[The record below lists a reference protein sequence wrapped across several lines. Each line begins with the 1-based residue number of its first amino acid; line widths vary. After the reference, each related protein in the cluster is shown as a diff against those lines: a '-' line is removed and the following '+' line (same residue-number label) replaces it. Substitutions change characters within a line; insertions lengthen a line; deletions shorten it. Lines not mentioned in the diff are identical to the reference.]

1 MRGMYVLE
9 AQSQAKC
16 MEAVVERIHPGAIAR
31 LGREPL
37 TELRLWDDLAV
48 ALIEETSTGTGCS
61 VAGSYQPNPP
71 TLVVTRSLSPGRR
84 GFTALHE
91 LGHHLQQTDIALGN
105 TVFSYSNPDM
115 FEEEACDAFAAEVLL
130 PDDELR
136 TRISP
141 RGPTAQDVADLYNV
155 HSSASREACCVWAAR
170 HLQGSGAVVLLD
182 GAGIVRFAAPKSFIP
197 PAKNS
202 DQSQTPLIESALRN
216 PGTGATRD
224 ETFVSYRNGGTS
236 EALYGQARWFDN
248 DYLVAVL
255 VTDNAAWKPFAPPR
269 PNTGQGGGPRWWT
282 CETCS
287 DSFAVGDRCTRC
299 HEPQCGN
306 GHCGCNVARAAKDK
320 VCTCCF
326 LTLHLSRF
334 DAGSEV
340 CRDCA

>member
-1 MRGMYVLE
+1 MRGMYMLE

-16 MEAVVERIHPGAIAR
+16 MEAVVESIHPGAIAR
-31 LGREPL
+31 LRREPL
-37 TELRLWDDLAV
+37 TELNLWDDLDV

-71 TLVVTRSLSPGRR
+71 TLVVTRSLSAARR

-105 TVFSYSNPDM
+105 TVFRYSHPDI
-115 FEEEACDAFAAEVLL
+115 FEEEACDAFAAGVLL

-170 HLQGSGAVVLLD
+170 HLQGSGVVVLLD
-182 GAGIVRFAAPKSFIP
+182 SAGIVRFAAPKSFIP
-197 PAKNS
+197 PARNS
-202 DQSQTPLIESALRN
+202 DQSQTPLIESALRY
-216 PGTGATRD
+216 PSSGATRD
-224 ETFVSYRNGGTS
+224 DTFVRYRNGGIS

-248 DYLVAVL
+248 DYLAAVI

-269 PNTGQGGGPRWWT
+269 PNTRQSVGPRWWT
-282 CETCS
+282 CETCGE
-287 DSFAVGDRCTRC
+287 SFTVVDRCTRC
-299 HEPQCGN
+299 DEPQCGD
-306 GHCGCNVARAAKDK
+306 GHCGCNAARAAKDK
-320 VCTCCF
+320 VCTSCF
-326 LTLHLSRF
+326 LTLHPSRF
-334 DAGSEV
+334 EAGSEV